1 MKISEAIK
9 LIENKTG
16 KKVILRENDSE
27 AYISEITKAFKKVGL
42 KPQKI
47 VKDENYLKTYLC
59 EYKSPGNYSIK
70 TFLDMQ
76 KLLDCSIT
84 FRPKDNTTTYFW
96 FNFYYS

>member
-1 MKISEAIK
+1 MKLSK
-9 LIENKTG
+9 LIESVERVANK
-16 KKVILRENDSE
+16 KIILIENDSE
-27 AYISEITKAFKKVGL
+27 VYISEITKAFKKVGL

-59 EYKSPGNYSIK
+59 EYKSSGNYSIK

-84 FRPKDNTTTYFW
+84 FKPKDNTTTYFW
-96 FNFYYS
+96 FNFYYG